1 MRKPYYNLSV
11 SNSTS
16 VNQQTLYKDKGS
28 FAQKTTDDT
37 TKVVSDQ
44 GIGGLVVEYVV
55 AIHVT
60 RVRFPADALLDAIER
75 HDMRHA
81 SGNCKR

>member
-1 MRKPYYNLSV
+1 MARGDFSYEGIVDL
-11 SNSTS
+11 
-16 VNQQTLYKDKGS
+16 
-28 FAQKTTDDT
+28 
-37 TKVVSDQ
+37 VVWHQ